1 MPANSNNSFLNSLSR
16 RNFIAGASAFAAF
29 NMAFWSGG
37 CEGCLNRIK
46 NRPTRRNIANL
57 SANDPVV
64 TTYKAAVAAMKA
76 LPSSNP
82 ISWVAQANIH
92 NNKCPHGC
100 WFFLP
105 WHRAYLL
112 YFERICRKVTGDNSF
127 ALPYWNWTTSPAIPS
142 HFWGGSANPL
152 FDGTRGVT
160 SADTAD
166 PSWVGAPVIE
176 NILSNP
182 SFTLFGSSK
191 PPGGLPT
198 HTGSGFGILE
208 GNPHNNIHGW
218 IGGDMGNFMSP
229 LDPIFWMHH
238 NMLDCLWV
246 DWNINLNNANTNDS
260 TWTDFQLT
268 DFVDENGS
276 PVSLPVIETVLFP
289 IFTYQFEPCSPN
301 EAPKKSLSNAD
312 LEKFLRAGA
321 PSTLTFGPPRE
332 LGRGITAPIGKPVQ
346 ISTPIEGPDLQNLIG
361 SENKSRLI
369 LTLEGVDIPAPSDF
383 FVRVFVDK
391 SDASGSTSIDD
402 PHFAG
407 SFGVFG
413 DAKAMPGM
421 TGENNSQFFV
431 DITTTTR
438 KLNQA
443 GSLTAGSFN
452 ITLVAVPYTHH
463 ERHNQALTI
472 QRVLLA
478 TAKLAQ

>member
-1 MPANSNNSFLNSLSR
+1 
-16 RNFIAGASAFAAF
+16 
-29 NMAFWSGG
+29 
-37 CEGCLNRIK
+37 
-46 NRPTRRNIANL
+46 
-57 SANDPVV
+57 
-64 TTYKAAVAAMKA
+64 
-76 LPSSNP
+76 
-82 ISWVAQANIH
+82 
-92 NNKCPHGC
+92 
-100 WFFLP
+100 
-105 WHRAYLL
+105 
-112 YFERICRKVTGDNSF
+112 
-127 ALPYWNWTTSPAIPS
+127 
-142 HFWGGSANPL
+142 
-152 FDGTRGVT
+152 
-160 SADTAD
+160 
-166 PSWVGAPVIE
+166 
-176 NILSNP
+176 
-182 SFTLFGSSK
+182 
-191 PPGGLPT
+191 
-198 HTGSGFGILE
+198 
-208 GNPHNNIHGW
+208 
-218 IGGDMGNFMSP
+218 
-229 LDPIFWMHH
+229 MHH

-369 LTLEGVDIPAPSDF
+369 LPLEGVDIPAPSDF

-391 SDASGSTSIDD
+391 SDASGNTSIDD

-421 TGENNSQFFV
+421 TAENNSQFFV
-431 DITTTTR
+431 DITTTAR

-443 GSLTAGSFN
+443 GSLTKGSFN

-463 ERHNQALTI
+463 EQHNQALTI